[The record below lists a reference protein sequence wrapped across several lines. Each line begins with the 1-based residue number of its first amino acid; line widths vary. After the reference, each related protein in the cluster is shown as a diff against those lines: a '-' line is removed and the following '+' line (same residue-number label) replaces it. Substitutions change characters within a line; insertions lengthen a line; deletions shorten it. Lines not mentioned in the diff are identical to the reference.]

1 MNRARKILY
10 RSFAILILGSTV
22 FSIFGR
28 SQAPERP
35 APAAADA
42 QVPTGPVLVA
52 KITENLSS
60 KTAKA
65 GDIVTAKL
73 VRAAKL
79 PDGTEIPKGSKL
91 IGKVAGAKSKKE
103 GGDGNS
109 LLIFRFD
116 QIEPKGGAPIPIEC
130 LVMAMG
136 PSMGPKNSIGYNSVM
151 GRGGA
156 GSTNG
161 LDPTTGGDKPGARDE
176 NDIPKGS
183 TLPGVT
189 LGRVTNPE
197 WTSALRGIKTEIDL
211 DSDVVVKVQ
220 LK

>member
-1 MNRARKILY
+1 MNHSRREILTV
-10 RSFAILILGSTV
+10 ATLLILGSSN
-22 FSIFGR
+22 FSMFGR
-28 SQAPERP
+28 SQTPDRP
-35 APAAADA
+35 APAATSSQTPA
-42 QVPTGPVLVA
+42 GPMLVA
-52 KITENLSS
+52 KLAENLSS
-60 KTAKA
+60 RTAKP
-65 GDIVTAKL
+65 GDTITAKI
-73 VRAAKL
+73 VKAAKL

-91 IGKVAGAKSKKE
+91 TGKVAGAKSKKD
-103 GGDGNS
+103 GDGNS

-116 QIEPKGGAPIPIEC
+116 QIEPKGGAAIPMQG

-136 PSMGPKNSIGYNSVM
+136 PSMGPKSSIGFNSVM

-156 GSTNG
+156 GSTVG
-161 LDPTTGGDKPGARDE
+161 LDPATGGDKQGKRDE
-176 NDIPKGS
+176 YDIPIGS

-189 LGRVTNPE
+189 LGRLTNPD